1 MIEINFVE
9 KKKVN
14 TAIYMLIAIFML
26 SMLLISISLYL
37 FHTSIDNKY
46 DSLQQEKVDKTETIA
61 EINTLNMVEQQ
72 KQTLQ
77 IQIKQ
82 LETSIYPSLFLL
94 DDVQANLPSNTNIEN
109 YSFSITN
116 GVTIGIHLSALSQAA
131 NFSQNINELSY
142 AENLNLINL
151 EKMDDYY
158 VATFNFGINVDY
170 LVEEAD

>member
-1 MIEINFVE
+1 MVEINFVE
-9 KKKVN
+9 KRKVN
-14 TAIYMLIAIFML
+14 TALYLLIAIFMFSL
-26 SMLLISISLYL
+26 LLISISLFL
-37 FHTSIDNKY
+37 FHTNIENKY
-46 DSLQQEKVDKTETIA
+46 DSLQQEKIDNTEIIA

-77 IQIKQ
+77 MQIKQ
-82 LETSIYPSLFLL
+82 LETAIYPSLFLL
-94 DDVQANLPSNTNIEN
+94 DDVRANLPNDTYIEN

-116 GVTIGIHLSALSQAA
+116 GITIGIHLSALSQAA
-131 NFSQNINELSY
+131 NFSQNINESTY

-158 VATFNFGINVDY
+158 VATFNFGINADY